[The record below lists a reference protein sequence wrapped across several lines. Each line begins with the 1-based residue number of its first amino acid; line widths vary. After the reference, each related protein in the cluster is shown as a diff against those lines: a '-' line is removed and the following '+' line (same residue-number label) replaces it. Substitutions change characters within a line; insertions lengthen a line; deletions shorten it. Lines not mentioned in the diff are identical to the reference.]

1 MSIKFFK
8 IENTNIKLNNIK
20 QYGISYEEKPEPSYS
35 SSELSSLSS
44 LLIGT
49 IVCAAALCLFGKNK
63 DKNKDKDKDNKNYY
77 MYITTYQNDNFK
89 FYGDKKYLENKLS
102 ELDDLMTSN

>member
-20 QYGISYEEKPEPSYS
+20 QYGISYEEKPELSYS
-35 SSELSSLSS
+35 SSELSSFSS

-49 IVCAAALCLFGKNK
+49 IVCAAALCLFG
-63 DKNKDKDKDNKNYY
+63 KNKDKDKDNKNYY

>member
-20 QYGISYEEKPEPSYS
+20 QYGISYEEKPELSYS
-35 SSELSSLSS
+35 SSELSSFSS

-49 IVCAAALCLFGKNK
+49 IVCAAALCLFGKN
-63 DKNKDKDKDNKNYY
+63 KDKDNKNYY

-102 ELDDLMTSN
+102 ELDDLITSN